1 MGLWNFVKNAGKSL
15 GIGSAE
21 AAEPEPEAEPNK
33 GAAPGK
39 TTTDKAAADA
49 SVAALKKEVE
59 ALGLAAKNLKIEVQG
74 DKVRLTG
81 KAVSQEEKE
90 KAILAVGNVEGIA
103 TVEDDVET
111 PEPAKDRVPHRR
123 QGRQPVEDRREAPR
137 QRRPLPRRSSR
148 PTSPALRPRQDL
160 PRPDA
165 PHPRRP
171 NAVGRGSPPPSPAA
185 VGCVLART
193 TPNAAPRANGAVRPQ
208 RP

>member
-21 AAEPEPEAEPNK
+21 AAEPEPEAEPDK

-111 PEPAKDRVPHRR
+111 PEPAK
-123 QGRQPVEDRREAPR
+123 E
-137 QRRPLPRRSSR
+137 PLFHTVVKGDSLWKI
-148 PTSPALRPRQDL
+148 AEKHL
-160 PRPDA
+160 
-165 PHPRRP
+165 
-171 NAVGRGSPPPSPAA
+171 G
-185 VGCVLART
+185 
-193 TPNAAPRANGAVRPQ
+193 NGARYPEIFEANKPMLSDPDKIYPGQ
-208 RP
+208 MLRIPGAPTP